1 MLFLYQYILPT
12 HNASMTKINNITH
25 YNNNITHYNNN
36 ILHYDN
42 NNNNKKCVQQS
53 SVLQVFNLIDLYMM
67 IALYL

>member
-1 MLFLYQYILPT
+1 
-12 HNASMTKINNITH
+12 MTKINNITH
-25 YNNNITHYNNN
+25 ILHYNNN

-42 NNNNKKCVQQS
+42 NNNNFGQQS

>member
-12 HNASMTKINNITH
+12 DNSSMTKINNITH
-25 YNNNITHYNNN
+25 YNNNI
-36 ILHYDN
+36 LHYD
-42 NNNNKKCVQQS
+42 NKKCVQQS

>member
-12 HNASMTKINNITH
+12 HNSSMTKINNIA
-25 YNNNITHYNNN
+25 HYNNN

-42 NNNNKKCVQQS
+42 NKNNCVQQPS

>member
-12 HNASMTKINNITH
+12 HNSSMTKINSITH
-25 YNNNITHYNNN
+25 INNN

-42 NNNNKKCVQQS
+42 NKKNCVQRS

>member
-1 MLFLYQYILPT
+1 
-12 HNASMTKINNITH
+12 MTKINTKEHI
-25 YNNNITHYNNN
+25 NNN

-42 NNNNKKCVQQS
+42 NKSCVQRS

>member
-12 HNASMTKINNITH
+12 YNSSMTKIYNITH
-25 YNNNITHYNNN
+25 INNY

-42 NNNNKKCVQQS
+42 NKRCVQRS
-53 SVLQVFNLIDLYMM
+53 SVLQVFNLMDLYMM